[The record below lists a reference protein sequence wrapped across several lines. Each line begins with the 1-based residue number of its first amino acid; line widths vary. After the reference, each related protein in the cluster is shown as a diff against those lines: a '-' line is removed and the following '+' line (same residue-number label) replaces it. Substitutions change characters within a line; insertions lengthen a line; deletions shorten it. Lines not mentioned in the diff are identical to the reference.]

1 MTDTIIN
8 QLHFGTNS
16 KTILA
21 YIKSRDPG
29 SPAPPQFSMNSIKLM
44 PEGMNIPLNPGIK
57 QLAAMNVELPALDE
71 ATRQMAV
78 SKLLYGYATKRS
90 PADIEAAIEKLGT
103 ELKASQDGCGAADK
117 DALAVFDRAVSNYR
131 ESGFFC
137 QYDWRMAHWG
147 TVEDI
152 LSVTASTF
160 ERPTAYLQFTTYLT
174 PPVFALQALAQTFP
188 SVKFKLLYRYDT
200 SDTWTNME
208 IFPITPFGY

>member
-21 YIKSRDPG
+21 FIKSGDPG
-29 SPAPPQFSMNSIKLM
+29 SSAPPQFSMNSIRLT
-44 PEGMNIPLNPGIK
+44 PEGLSLPLTPDIK

-71 ATRQMAV
+71 ATRQMTV
-78 SKLLYGYATKRS
+78 SKLLYGYATRQS
-90 PADIEAAIEKLGT
+90 QTDIEAAIDKLSIA
-103 ELKASQDGCGAADK
+103 LQASSVSDETAHK
-117 DALAVFDRAVSNYR
+117 DALAAFDQAVSNYR

-152 LSVTASTF
+152 LSVTPSTF
-160 ERPTAYLQFTTYLT
+160 ERPTAYLEFSTYLT

-188 SVKFKLLYRYDT
+188 SVKFKLLYRYET